1 MQSLE
6 KVIENTHHLT
16 ILFVERE
23 VLARNIIRTF
33 LQPNYSLLI
42 AANGNEALEVS
53 RRYVGEIHVLVSGE
67 EKVGLDGIPV
77 HCRIRAERPKIRIL
91 PVVGESQEF
100 VSSCHLPLFLT
111 RPFQL
116 GILHTRLNEVLERD
130 AGRYS
135 LPSAALVSRLRRILQ
150 SAN

>member
-1 MQSLE
+1 M
-6 KVIENTHHLT
+6 IENTHHLT

-42 AANGNEALEVS
+42 AADGNEALEVS
-53 RRYVGEIHVLVSGE
+53 RRYRGEIHVLVSGE
-67 EKVGLDGIPV
+67 ERVGLDGIPA
-77 HCRIRAERPKIRIL
+77 HCLIRAERPEIRIL
-91 PVVGESQEF
+91 PIVGEPQEF
-100 VSSCHLPLFLT
+100 VSGCHLPPFLT

-116 GILHTRLNEVLERD
+116 GILHARLNEVLERN
-130 AGRYS
+130 AGKYS
-135 LPSAALVSRLRRILQ
+135 LSSATLVSRLRRILQ